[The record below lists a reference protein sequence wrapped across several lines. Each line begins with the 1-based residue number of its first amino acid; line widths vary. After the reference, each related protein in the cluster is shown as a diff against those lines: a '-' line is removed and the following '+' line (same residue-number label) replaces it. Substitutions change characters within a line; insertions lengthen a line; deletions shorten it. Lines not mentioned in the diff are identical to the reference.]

1 MRHNVDKPLYRVK
14 AMWRATSVVMLVEA
28 RDEEAAWDK
37 AWKRIAR
44 TEGGDMCLEVKVLGL
59 A

>member
-1 MRHNVDKPLYRVK
+1 MVMASNPMWRVK
-14 AMWRATSVVMLVEA
+14 AMWRATSVVLLVNA
-28 RDEEAAWDK
+28 KDENDAWDR
-37 AWKRIAR
+37 AWKRVAR